1 MAVSAG
7 SIHSLAL
14 TKSGVVWYWGASD
27 FTSSGVV
34 TADVRLPI
42 KVKVLDNE
50 RVLSISAGTSY
61 SLAVTASGVLGWN
74 NLTQPPKQILNF
86 EKINEEGKD

>member
-1 MAVSAG
+1 P
-7 SIHSLAL
+7 
-14 TKSGVVWYWGASD
+14 SD
-27 FTSSGVV
+27 FTYRTS
-34 TADVRLPI
+34 DVQLPI
-42 KVKVLDNE
+42 KVKVLENE

-74 NLTQPPKQILNF
+74 NLTQLPKQILNF